1 MGKTLRAVWL
11 VVTLAVR
18 ADPWRAVL
26 VALMELA
33 NGLCIATLSLWLK
46 LLADAAVDRDLTLAL
61 IAAASGAGAVTMSI
75 FAGWLGAN
83 GQTVLRERTG
93 IGLEERL
100 ARLSLGV
107 PGLEHHERPDY
118 QDTLALLREERGR
131 LGDSFYAIISGMQL
145 VVRFGA
151 TVVLLI
157 TVHFSLVLLP
167 VFGLV
172 LLATGRRAERLRQSA
187 MEATAE
193 PLRTANHLVETSTS
207 AGPAK
212 ELLVFGLGDEF
223 LRRHRAIWAAIDRA
237 RTRAAIQEVALNAG
251 GWVVLSLG
259 YAAAAALATWLAIEG
274 RATAGDVLM
283 TLSLAGQVHG
293 YVAGG
298 AGLFSWMLGTLK
310 AVERLLWLTDYVSD
324 ATSADAGRTPS
335 PRRLT
340 AGIELED
347 VSFSYPGTD
356 NEVLS
361 DVSLHLP
368 AGGTVA
374 VVGENGAGKTTLVKL
389 LCRFY
394 DPSKGR
400 ILVDGTGLDQH
411 DVEDWRA
418 GITAAFQDF
427 ARFQF
432 LARETVGVGD
442 LKAVED
448 LPAVE
453 RAVVRAG
460 AEDVSAGLPSGLE
473 TQLGR
478 EWESGV
484 ELSEGQWQK
493 LALARALMRERPV
506 LLILDEPTASLD
518 AETEYALF
526 ARYSAAVRETAS
538 EVGTIT
544 ILVSHRFSTVRMAE
558 SIVVLDGGRVIE
570 VGSHDE
576 LMARGGLYAELYEI
590 QARAYR

>member
-1 MGKTLRAVWL
+1 MGKPLRSIWL
-11 VVTLAVR
+11 VVTLAAR
-18 ADPWRAVL
+18 ADPRRALL

-33 NGLCIATLSLWLK
+33 NGLCVATLPLWLK
-46 LLADAAVDRDLTLAL
+46 LLADAAVDRDGTMAL
-61 IAAASGAGAVTMSI
+61 VAAAGGACAVTIGI

-93 IGLEERL
+93 LALEERL

-118 QDTLALLREERGR
+118 RDTLALLREERGR
-131 LGDSFYAIISGMQL
+131 LGDSFYATISGLQL

-151 TVVLLI
+151 TLVLLM

-172 LLATGRRAERLRQSA
+172 LLATGRKAERLRQSA
-187 MEATAE
+187 MAATAE
-193 PLRTANHLVETSTS
+193 PLRTAKHLVETSTS
-207 AGPAK
+207 AGSAK

-223 LRRHRAIWAAIDRA
+223 LRRHRAIWDGIDRA
-237 RTRAAIQEVALNAG
+237 RTRAAIHEVALNTA
-251 GWVVLSLG
+251 GWVVLSVG
-259 YAAAAALATWLAIEG
+259 YAAAVALATWLAVEG

-298 AGLFSWMLGTLK
+298 AGQFAWILGTLK
-310 AVERLLWLTDYVSD
+310 AVERLLWLTDYSSD
-324 ATSADAGRTPS
+324 AARTDTGHTPS

-340 AGIELED
+340 AGIDLKD
-347 VSFSYPGTD
+347 VSFAYPGTG

-368 AGGTVA
+368 AGSTVA
-374 VVGENGAGKTTLVKL
+374 IVGENGAGKTTLVKL

-394 DPSKGR
+394 EPSQGQ
-400 ILVDGTGLDQH
+400 IVVDGTGLDQH
-411 DVEDWRA
+411 DLEDWRA
-418 GITAAFQDF
+418 RVTAAFQDF

-432 LARETVGVGD
+432 VARETVGVGD
-442 LKAVED
+442 LQAVED
-448 LPAVE
+448 LSAVE
-453 RAVVRAG
+453 RAISRAG
-460 AEDVSAGLPSGLE
+460 AEDVSIGLPSGLE

-478 EWESGV
+478 EWKGGV

-493 LALARALMRERPV
+493 LALARALMRERP
-506 LLILDEPTASLD
+506 LLLVLDEPTASLD

-526 ARYSAAVRETAS
+526 ARYAAAVKATAS

-544 ILVSHRFSTVRMAE
+544 ILVSHRFSTVRMAD
-558 SIVVLDGGRVIE
+558 SIVVLDSGRVIE
-570 VGSHDE
+570 VGNHDA
-576 LMARGGLYAELYEI
+576 LMARGGLYAELYGLQE
-590 QARAYR
+590 RAYR

>member
-1 MGKTLRAVWL
+1 MGKNVRSIWL

-33 NGLCIATLSLWLK
+33 NGLCVATWSLWLK
-46 LLADAAVDRDLTLAL
+46 LLADAAVDRDVTLAL
-61 IAAASGAGAVTMSI
+61 VAAASAAGAVTI
-75 FAGWLGAN
+75 GLFAGWLGAN

-93 IGLEERL
+93 LALEERL
-100 ARLSLGV
+100 AKLSLGV

-118 QDTLALLREERGR
+118 QDNLALLREERGM
-131 LGDSFYAIISGMQL
+131 LGDSFYAIISGLQL
-145 VVRFGA
+145 LVRFGA

-157 TVHFSLVLLP
+157 TVHYSLLLLP

-223 LRRHRAIWAAIDRA
+223 LQRHRAIWCEVDRA
-237 RTRAAIQEVALNAG
+237 RTRAAIREVALNTA
-251 GWVVLSLG
+251 GWVVLSIG
-259 YAAAAALATWLAIEG
+259 YAGAVALAVWLAIEG

-283 TLSLAGQVHG
+283 TLGLAGQVHG

-298 AGLFSWMLGTLK
+298 TGLFSWMLGTLK
-310 AVERLLWLTDYVSD
+310 AVERLLWLSDYASD
-324 ATSADAGRTPS
+324 AARSDAGLKEP
-335 PRRLT
+335 PRRL
-340 AGIELED
+340 ADGIRLED
-347 VSFSYPGTD
+347 VSFSYPGTER
-356 NEVLS
+356 EVLS
-361 DVSLHLP
+361 GVSIHLP
-368 AGGTVA
+368 AGATVA
-374 VVGENGAGKTTLVKL
+374 IVGENGAGKTTLVKL

-394 DPSKGR
+394 DPSKGN
-400 ILVDGTGLDQH
+400 ILVDGTGLYKY

-432 LARETVGVGD
+432 LVRETVGVGD
-442 LKAVED
+442 LRAVGD
-448 LPAVE
+448 LTAVE
-453 RAVVRAG
+453 RAVARAG
-460 AEDVSAGLPSGLE
+460 AEDVPTGLPSGLE

-478 EWESGV
+478 EWEGGV
-484 ELSEGQWQK
+484 ELSDGQWQK

-518 AETEYALF
+518 AETEHALF
-526 ARYSAAVRETAS
+526 ARYAAAVRETAS

-544 ILVSHRFSTVRMAE
+544 ILVSHRFSTVRMAD

-576 LMARGGLYAELYEI
+576 LIARGGLYAELYEI

>member
-1 MGKTLRAVWL
+1 MGKPLRSIWL

-18 ADPWRAVL
+18 ADPWRALL

-33 NGLCIATLSLWLK
+33 NGLCVATWPLWLK
-46 LLADAAVDRDLTLAL
+46 LLTDAAVDRDATMAL
-61 IAAASGAGAVTMSI
+61 VAAAGGACAVTI
-75 FAGWLGAN
+75 GLFAGWLGAN

-93 IGLEERL
+93 LALEERL

-118 QDTLALLREERGR
+118 RDTLTPLREERGR
-131 LGDSFYAIISGMQL
+131 LGDAFYATISGLQL

-193 PLRTANHLVETSTS
+193 PLRTANHLVETSIS

-223 LRRHRAIWAAIDRA
+223 LRRHRAIWGRIDQA
-237 RTRAAIQEVALNAG
+237 RTRAAIQEVALNTA
-251 GWVVLSLG
+251 GWVVLSVG
-259 YAAAAALATWLAIEG
+259 YAAAVALATWLAVEG

-298 AGLFSWMLGTLK
+298 AGLFSWILGTLK
-310 AVERLLWLTDYVSD
+310 AVERLLWLTDYSSD
-324 ATSADAGRTPS
+324 TARTDTGHTPS

-340 AGIELED
+340 AGIDLKN
-347 VSFSYPGTD
+347 VSFAYTGTD

-374 VVGENGAGKTTLVKL
+374 IVGENGAGKTTLVKL

-394 DPSKGR
+394 EPSQGH
-400 ILVDGTGLDQH
+400 IVVDGTGLDQH

-418 GITAAFQDF
+418 GVTAAFQDF

-432 LARETVGVGD
+432 VARETVGVGD
-442 LKAVED
+442 LQAVED
-448 LPAVE
+448 LSAVE
-453 RAVVRAG
+453 RAVSRAG

-478 EWESGV
+478 EWKGGV

-493 LALARALMRERPV
+493 LALARALMRKRPV

-526 ARYSAAVRETAS
+526 ARYAAAVRATAS

-544 ILVSHRFSTVRMAE
+544 ILVSHRFSTVRMAD

-570 VGSHDE
+570 VGNHGQ
-576 LMARGGLYAELYEI
+576 LMARGGLYAELYGLQE
-590 QARAYR
+590 RAYR

>member
-1 MGKTLRAVWL
+1 MGKPLRAIWL

-18 ADPWRAVL
+18 ADPWRTLL

-33 NGLCIATLSLWLK
+33 NGLCVATWPLWLK
-46 LLADAAVDRDLTLAL
+46 LLADAAVDRDATTAL
-61 IAAASGAGAVTMSI
+61 VAAAGGACAVTI
-75 FAGWLGAN
+75 GLFAGWLGAN

-93 IGLEERL
+93 LALEERL

-118 QDTLALLREERGR
+118 RDTLALLREERGR
-131 LGDSFYAIISGMQL
+131 LGDSFYATISGLQL

-151 TVVLLI
+151 TLVLLI

-167 VFGLV
+167 VLGLV

-193 PLRTANHLVETSTS
+193 PLRTANHLVETSIS
-207 AGPAK
+207 AGLAK

-223 LRRHRAIWAAIDRA
+223 LRRHRAIWGGIDRV
-237 RTRAAIQEVALNAG
+237 RTRAAIQEVALNSV

-259 YAAAAALATWLAIEG
+259 YAAAVALATWLAVEG

-298 AGLFSWMLGTLK
+298 AGLFSWILGTLK
-310 AVERLLWLTDYVSD
+310 AVERLLWLTDYSSD
-324 ATSADAGRTPS
+324 AARTDTGHAPS

-340 AGIELED
+340 AGIDLKD
-347 VSFSYPGTD
+347 VSFSYPGTG

-368 AGGTVA
+368 AGSTVA
-374 VVGENGAGKTTLVKL
+374 IVGENGAGKTTLVKL

-394 DPSKGR
+394 DPSQGR
-400 ILVDGTGLDQH
+400 IVVDGTGLDQH
-411 DVEDWRA
+411 DFEDWRA

-432 LARETVGVGD
+432 VARETVGVGD
-442 LKAVED
+442 LQAVAD
-448 LPAVE
+448 LSAVE
-453 RAVVRAG
+453 RAVSRAG

-478 EWESGV
+478 EWKGGV

-526 ARYSAAVRETAS
+526 ARYAAAVKATAS
-538 EVGTIT
+538 EAGTIT
-544 ILVSHRFSTVRMAE
+544 ILVSHRFSTVRMAD
-558 SIVVLDGGRVIE
+558 SIIVLDSGRVIE
-570 VGSHDE
+570 VGDHDE
-576 LMARGGLYAELYEI
+576 LMARGGLYAELYGLQEK
-590 QARAYR
+590 AYR

>member
-1 MGKTLRAVWL
+1 MNKTLRSTWL

-26 VALMELA
+26 VALLELA
-33 NGLCIATLSLWLK
+33 NGLCVATLALWLK

-61 IAAASGAGAVTMSI
+61 VAAACGAGAVTVAI

-83 GQTVLRERTG
+83 GQTVLREQTG
-93 IGLEERL
+93 LALEERL
-100 ARLSLGV
+100 TRLSLGV

-151 TVVLLI
+151 TVALLI
-157 TVHFSLVLLP
+157 TVHFSLLLLP

-172 LLATGRRAERLRQSA
+172 LLATGRKAERLRQSA

-223 LRRHRAIWAAIDRA
+223 LRRHQAIWGEVDRA
-237 RTRAAIQEVALNAG
+237 RTRAAIQEVAFNTV
-251 GWVVLSLG
+251 GWVVLSIG
-259 YAAAAALATWLAIEG
+259 YAAAIALATWLAIEG

-293 YVAGG
+293 YVGGG
-298 AGLFSWMLGTLK
+298 AGLFSWILGTLK
-310 AVERLLWLTDYVSD
+310 AVERLLWLTDYSSD

-361 DVSLHLP
+361 DVSLQLP

-418 GITAAFQDF
+418 RITAAFQDF

-544 ILVSHRFSTVRMAE
+544 ILVSHRFSTVRMAD

-576 LMARGGLYAELYEI
+576 LMARRGLYAELYTLQE
-590 QARAYR
+590 RAYR

>member
-1 MGKTLRAVWL
+1 MGKTLRSIWL

-18 ADPWRAVL
+18 ADPWRAVM
-26 VALMELA
+26 VALLELA
-33 NGLCIATLSLWLK
+33 NGLCVATWSLWLK
-46 LLADAAVDRDLTLAL
+46 LLADAAVDRDPTSAL
-61 IAAASGAGAVTMSI
+61 VAAAAGAGAVTIAI

-83 GQTVLRERTG
+83 GQTALRERTG
-93 IGLEERL
+93 LALEERL

-107 PGLEHHERPDY
+107 PGLEHHESPDY
-118 QDTLALLREERGR
+118 RDTLALLRDERGM
-131 LGDSFYAIISGMQL
+131 LGDSFYAIISGLQL

-157 TVHFSLVLLP
+157 TVHYSLVLLP

-172 LLATGRRAERLRQSA
+172 LLATARRAERLRQSA

-212 ELLVFGLGDEF
+212 ELLVSGLGEEF
-223 LRRHRAIWAAIDRA
+223 LRRHRAIWGGVDRA
-237 RTRAAIQEVALNAG
+237 RTRAAIQEVALNTA
-251 GWVVLSLG
+251 GWVVLSIG
-259 YAAAAALATWLAIEG
+259 YAAAAALAAWLAIEG

-298 AGLFSWMLGTLK
+298 AGLFSWILGTLK
-310 AVERLLWLTDYVSD
+310 AVERLLWLTDYSSD
-324 ATSADAGRTPS
+324 AARADAGQTPS

-340 AGIELED
+340 AGIELKD
-347 VSFSYPGTD
+347 VSFTYPGTD

-361 DVSLHLP
+361 GVSLHLP

-374 VVGENGAGKTTLVKL
+374 IVGENGAGKTTLVKL

-394 DPSKGR
+394 DPSEGR
-400 ILVDGTGLDQH
+400 ILVDGTGLARYDI
-411 DVEDWRA
+411 EDWRA

-442 LKAVED
+442 LQAVED
-448 LPAVE
+448 LSAVE
-453 RAVVRAG
+453 RAVARAG

-478 EWESGV
+478 EWEGGV

-493 LALARALMRERPV
+493 LALARALMREKPV

-526 ARYSAAVRETAS
+526 ARYATAVRATAS

-544 ILVSHRFSTVRMAE
+544 ILVSHRFSTVRMAD
-558 SIVVLDGGRVIE
+558 SIVVLDGGRMIE

-576 LMARGGLYAELYEI
+576 LVARGGLYAELYEL
-590 QARAYR
+590 QERAYR

>member
-1 MGKTLRAVWL
+1 MAKTLRPIWL

-26 VALMELA
+26 VAVMELA
-33 NGLCIATLSLWLK
+33 NGLCVATLTLWLK
-46 LLADAAVDRDLTLAL
+46 LLADAAVDRDATLAL
-61 IAAASGAGAVTMSI
+61 VAAACGAGAVTVAI

-93 IGLEERL
+93 LALEERL

-118 QDTLALLREERGR
+118 QDTLALLREERGT
-131 LGDSFYAIISGMQL
+131 LGDSFYAIISGLQL
-145 VVRFGA
+145 LVRFGA
-151 TVVLLI
+151 TVVLLV

-167 VFGLV
+167 LVGFV

-193 PLRTANHLVETSTS
+193 PLRTANHLVEISTS

-223 LRRHRAIWAAIDRA
+223 LRRHRAIWDGVDRA
-237 RTRAAIQEVALNAG
+237 RTRAAIQEVALNTA
-251 GWVVLSLG
+251 GWVALSMG
-259 YAAAAALATWLAIEG
+259 YAAAVALATWLAIEG

-298 AGLFSWMLGTLK
+298 AGLFSWILGTLK
-310 AVERLLWLTDYVSD
+310 AIERLLWLTDYSSD
-324 ATSADAGRTPS
+324 AAKRDAGQAPS
-335 PRRLT
+335 PRRLM
-340 AGIELED
+340 AGIQLED

-361 DVSLHLP
+361 GISLHLP
-368 AGGTVA
+368 AGSTVA
-374 VVGENGAGKTTLVKL
+374 IVGENGAGKTTLVKL

-394 DPSKGR
+394 DPSKGS
-400 ILVDGTGLDQH
+400 ILVDGTGLSQH
-411 DVEDWRA
+411 SVEDWRA
-418 GITAAFQDF
+418 RITAAFQDF

-432 LARETVGVGD
+432 LARENVGVGN
-442 LKAVED
+442 LRAVED
-448 LPAVE
+448 IAAVE
-453 RAVVRAG
+453 GAVARAG
-460 AEDVSAGLPSGLE
+460 AEDVPAGLPSGLE

-478 EWESGV
+478 EWEGGV

-493 LALARALMRERPV
+493 LALARALMRERPL

-526 ARYSAAVRETAS
+526 SRYAAAVGGTAS

-544 ILVSHRFSTVRMAE
+544 ILVSHRFSTVRMAD
-558 SIVVLDGGRVIE
+558 SIVVLDGGRVRE

-576 LMARGGLYAELYEI
+576 LMARGGLYAELYEL
-590 QARAYR
+590 QERAYR

>member
-1 MGKTLRAVWL
+1 MGKNVRSIWL

-33 NGLCIATLSLWLK
+33 NGLCVATLALWLK
-46 LLADAAVDRDLTLAL
+46 LLADAAVDGDLTLAL
-61 IAAASGAGAVTMSI
+61 VASACGAGAVTVAI

-83 GQTVLRERTG
+83 GQTVLREQTG
-93 IGLEERL
+93 LALEEQL

-151 TVVLLI
+151 AVVLLI

-172 LLATGRRAERLRQSA
+172 LLATGMRAERLRQSA

-223 LRRHRAIWAAIDRA
+223 LRRHRAIWGAIDRA

-310 AVERLLWLTDYVSD
+310 AVERLLWLTDYSSD
-324 ATSADAGRTPS
+324 ATKADAGRTPS

-506 LLILDEPTASLD
+506 LLILDEPTANLD

-526 ARYSAAVRETAS
+526 ARYATAVRETAS

-544 ILVSHRFSTVRMAE
+544 ILVSHRFSTVRMAD

-576 LMARGGLYAELYEI
+576 LMARRGLYAELYTLQE
-590 QARAYR
+590 RAYR

>member
-1 MGKTLRAVWL
+1 MGRTLRSIWL

-26 VALMELA
+26 VALLEVT
-33 NGLCIATLSLWLK
+33 NGLCVATWSLWLK

-61 IAAASGAGAVTMSI
+61 IAAASGAVAVTMGL

-93 IGLEERL
+93 LALEERL

-131 LGDSFYAIISGMQL
+131 LGDSFSAIVSGLQL

-151 TVVLLI
+151 TVVLLV
-157 TVHFSLVLLP
+157 TVHFALALLP
-167 VFGLV
+167 LFGLV
-172 LLATGRRAERLRQSA
+172 LLATGRRAERLRQAA
-187 MEATAE
+187 MESTAE

-223 LRRHRAIWAAIDRA
+223 LRRHRAIWAGIDGA
-237 RTRAAIQEVALNAG
+237 RTRAAIQEVALNTV

-259 YAAAAALATWLAIEG
+259 YAAAAGLATWLAIEG

-298 AGLFSWMLGTLK
+298 VGLFSWMLGTLK
-310 AVERLLWLTDYVSD
+310 AVERLLWLTDYSSD
-324 ATSADAGRTPS
+324 AAETDGDRTPS
-335 PRRLT
+335 SRRLT
-340 AGIELED
+340 AGIELKD

-356 NEVLS
+356 SEVLS
-361 DVSLHLP
+361 SVSLHLP

-400 ILVDGTGLDQH
+400 ILVDGAGLDQH

-427 ARFQF
+427 SRFQF
-432 LARETVGVGD
+432 LAQETVGVGD
-442 LKAVED
+442 LRAIED
-448 LPAVE
+448 IPAVQS
-453 RAVVRAG
+453 AIVRAG
-460 AEDVSAGLPSGLE
+460 AGDVPAGLPSGLE

-478 EWESGV
+478 EWEGGV

-493 LALARALMRERPV
+493 LALARALMRERPL

-526 ARYSAAVRETAS
+526 ARYASAVRATAF

-544 ILVSHRFSTVRMAE
+544 ILVSHRFSTVRMAD

-570 VGSHDE
+570 VGSHGE
-576 LMARGGLYAELYEI
+576 LMARGGLYAELYAL

>member
-1 MGKTLRAVWL
+1 MGKTLRSIWL

-33 NGLCIATLSLWLK
+33 NGLCVATLTLWLK
-46 LLADAAVDRDLTLAL
+46 LLADAAVDRDVSLAL
-61 IAAASGAGAVTMSI
+61 VAAACGAGAVTI
-75 FAGWLGAN
+75 GLFAGWLGAN

-93 IGLEERL
+93 LALEERL

-118 QDTLALLREERGR
+118 QDTLALLREERGT
-131 LGDSFYAIISGMQL
+131 LGDSFYAVISGMQL

-157 TVHFSLVLLP
+157 TVHYSLLLLP

-212 ELLVFGLGDEF
+212 ELLVFGLGEEF
-223 LRRHRAIWAAIDRA
+223 LRRHRAIWGEVDRA
-237 RTRAAIQEVALNAG
+237 RTRAAIQEVALNTA
-251 GWVVLSLG
+251 GWVVLSIG
-259 YAAAAALATWLAIEG
+259 YAAAIALATWLAIEG

-293 YVAGG
+293 YVGGG
-298 AGLFSWMLGTLK
+298 AGLFSWILGTLK
-310 AVERLLWLTDYVSD
+310 AVERLLWLSDYASGAARSD
-324 ATSADAGRTPS
+324 AGLKEP
-335 PRRLT
+335 PRRL
-340 AGIELED
+340 ADGIRLED

-374 VVGENGAGKTTLVKL
+374 IVGENGAGKTTLVKL

-394 DPSKGR
+394 SPSKGH
-400 ILVDGTGLDQH
+400 ILVDGTGLSRYG
-411 DVEDWRA
+411 VEDWRA

-442 LKAVED
+442 LRAVED

-453 RAVVRAG
+453 RAVARAG

-478 EWESGV
+478 EWEGGV

-526 ARYSAAVRETAS
+526 ARYAAAVRATAS

-544 ILVSHRFSTVRMAE
+544 ILVSHRFSTVRMAD

-576 LMARGGLYAELYEI
+576 LMARGELYAELYEL
-590 QARAYR
+590 QERAYR

>member
-1 MGKTLRAVWL
+1 MGKNVRSIWL

-26 VALMELA
+26 VALMEMA
-33 NGLCIATLSLWLK
+33 NGLCVATLSLWLK
-46 LLADAAVDRDLTLAL
+46 LLADAAVDRDVTLAL
-61 IAAASGAGAVTMSI
+61 VAAASAAGAVTI
-75 FAGWLGAN
+75 GLFAGWLGAN

-93 IGLEERL
+93 LALEERL

-118 QDTLALLREERGR
+118 QDTLALLREERGM
-131 LGDSFYAIISGMQL
+131 LGDSFYAVISGMQL

-157 TVHFSLVLLP
+157 TVHYSLLLLP

-193 PLRTANHLVETSTS
+193 PLRMANHLVETSTS

-223 LRRHRAIWAAIDRA
+223 LQRHRAIWGEVDRA
-237 RTRAAIQEVALNAG
+237 RTRAAIREVALNTA
-251 GWVVLSLG
+251 GWVVLSIG
-259 YAAAAALATWLAIEG
+259 YAGAVALAVWLAIEG

-283 TLSLAGQVHG
+283 TLGLAGQVHG

-298 AGLFSWMLGTLK
+298 TGLFSWMLGTLK
-310 AVERLLWLTDYVSD
+310 AVERLLWLSDYASD
-324 ATSADAGRTPS
+324 AARSDAGLKEP
-335 PRRLT
+335 PRRL
-340 AGIELED
+340 ADGIRLED
-347 VSFSYPGTD
+347 VSFSYPGTER
-356 NEVLS
+356 EVLS
-361 DVSLHLP
+361 GVSIHLP
-368 AGGTVA
+368 AGATVA
-374 VVGENGAGKTTLVKL
+374 IVGENGAGKTTLVKL

-394 DPSKGR
+394 DPSKGH
-400 ILVDGTGLDQH
+400 ILVDGTEPSQY

-432 LARETVGVGD
+432 RVREAVGVGD
-442 LKAVED
+442 LRAVED
-448 LPAVE
+448 IAAIE
-453 RAVVRAG
+453 RAVARAG
-460 AEDVSAGLPSGLE
+460 AEDVPTGLPSGLE

-478 EWESGV
+478 EWEGGV
-484 ELSEGQWQK
+484 ELSDGQWQK

-506 LLILDEPTASLD
+506 LLILDEPTANLD
-518 AETEYALF
+518 AETEHALF
-526 ARYSAAVRETAS
+526 TRYATAVRETAS

-544 ILVSHRFSTVRMAE
+544 ILVSHRFSTVRMAD

-576 LMARGGLYAELYEI
+576 LIARGGLYAELYEI

>member
-26 VALMELA
+26 VALLELA
-33 NGLCIATLSLWLK
+33 NGLCVATWSLWLK

-61 IAAASGAGAVTMSI
+61 VAAACGAGAVTVAI

-83 GQTVLRERTG
+83 GQTVLREQTG
-93 IGLEERL
+93 LALEERL

-118 QDTLALLREERGR
+118 QDTLALLREERGM

-151 TVVLLI
+151 TVALLI
-157 TVHFSLVLLP
+157 TVHFSLLLLP

-172 LLATGRRAERLRQSA
+172 LLATGRKAERLRQSA

-223 LRRHRAIWAAIDRA
+223 LRRHQAIWGEVDRA
-237 RTRAAIQEVALNAG
+237 RTRAAIQEVAFNTV
-251 GWVVLSLG
+251 GWVVLSIG
-259 YAAAAALATWLAIEG
+259 YAAAIALATWLAIEG

-293 YVAGG
+293 YVGGG
-298 AGLFSWMLGTLK
+298 AGLFSWILGTLK
-310 AVERLLWLTDYVSD
+310 AVERLLWLTDYSSN
-324 ATSADAGRTPS
+324 AARTDAGRTPS
-335 PRRLT
+335 PRTSLRRYRARGRVL
-340 AGIELED
+340 
-347 VSFSYPGTD
+347 SYPGTD

-374 VVGENGAGKTTLVKL
+374 IVGENGAGKTTLVKL

-400 ILVDGTGLDQH
+400 ILVDGTGLYKY

-418 GITAAFQDF
+418 RITAAFQDF

-442 LKAVED
+442 LRAVED
-448 LPAVE
+448 IRAVE
-453 RAVVRAG
+453 RAVARAG
-460 AEDVSAGLPSGLE
+460 AEDVPTGLPSGLE

-478 EWESGV
+478 EWEGGV

-526 ARYSAAVRETAS
+526 ARYATAVRETAS

-544 ILVSHRFSTVRMAE
+544 ILVSHRFSTVRMAD

-570 VGSHDE
+570 VGSHDK
-576 LMARGGLYAELYEI
+576 LMIRGGLYAELYEL

>member
-1 MGKTLRAVWL
+1 MGRNLRSIWL

-18 ADPWRAVL
+18 ADPWRALL

-33 NGLCIATLSLWLK
+33 NGLCVATWPLWLK
-46 LLADAAVDRDLTLAL
+46 LLADAAVDRDITLAL
-61 IAAASGAGAVTMSI
+61 IAAACGAGVVTVGL

-93 IGLEERL
+93 LALEERL
-100 ARLSLGV
+100 ARFILGV

-118 QDTLALLREERGR
+118 RDTLALLREERGR
-131 LGDSFYAIISGMQL
+131 LGDSFYAIISGLQL

-157 TVHFSLVLLP
+157 TVHFALVLLP
-167 VFGLV
+167 LFGLV
-172 LLATGRRAERLRQSA
+172 LMATGRRAERLRQSA

-193 PLRTANHLVETSTS
+193 PLRTVNHLVETSTS
-207 AGPAK
+207 AGTAK

-223 LRRHRAIWAAIDRA
+223 LRRHQTIWGSIDRA
-237 RTRAAIQEVALNAG
+237 RTRAAFLGLALNTV
-251 GWVVLSLG
+251 GWVVLSIG
-259 YAAAAALATWLAIEG
+259 YAAAAALTTWLAIEG

-310 AVERLLWLTDYVSD
+310 AVERLLWLTDYSSD
-324 ATSADAGRTPS
+324 AVRTDTDHTPS
-335 PRRLT
+335 PRRLA
-340 AGIELED
+340 AGIDFKD

-374 VVGENGAGKTTLVKL
+374 IIGENGAGKTTLVKL

-394 DPSKGR
+394 DPSKGH
-400 ILVDGTGLDQH
+400 IVVDGTGLDQH
-411 DVEDWRA
+411 YVEDWRA

-442 LKAVED
+442 LEAVRD
-448 LPAVE
+448 LQAVE
-453 RAVVRAG
+453 RAMSRAG
-460 AEDVSAGLPSGLE
+460 AEDVLTGLPSGLE

-478 EWESGV
+478 EWKDGV

-493 LALARALMRERPV
+493 LALARALMQERPV

-526 ARYSAAVRETAS
+526 ARYAAAVRETAS

-544 ILVSHRFSTVRMAE
+544 ILVSHRFSTVRMAD

-570 VGSHDE
+570 VGDHGE
-576 LMARGGLYAELYEI
+576 LMARGGLYAELYAL

>member
-61 IAAASGAGAVTMSI
+61 IAAASGAGAVTMAI

>member
-1 MGKTLRAVWL
+1 MGKPLRSTWL
-11 VVTLAVR
+11 VVTLAAR
-18 ADPWRAVL
+18 ADPWRALL
-26 VALMELA
+26 VALMELT
-33 NGLCIATLSLWLK
+33 NGLCVATWPLWLK
-46 LLADAAVDRDLTLAL
+46 LLADAAVGSDLTLAL
-61 IAAASGAGAVTMSI
+61 VAAAGGACAVTI
-75 FAGWLGAN
+75 GLFAGWLGAN

-93 IGLEERL
+93 LALEERL

-107 PGLEHHERPDY
+107 PGLEHHERPGY

-131 LGDSFYAIISGMQL
+131 LGDSFYAIISGLQL

-151 TVVLLI
+151 TLVLLI

-172 LLATGRRAERLRQSA
+172 LLATERRAERLRQSA
-187 MEATAE
+187 METTAE

-223 LRRHRAIWAAIDRA
+223 LRRHRAIWGGIDQA
-237 RTRAAIQEVALNAG
+237 RTRAAIHGVVLNTV
-251 GWVVLSLG
+251 GWVVLSVG
-259 YAAAAALATWLAIEG
+259 YAAAVALAAWLAVEG

-298 AGLFSWMLGTLK
+298 AGLFAWIVGTLK
-310 AVERLLWLTDYVSD
+310 AVERLLWLTHYSSD
-324 ATSADAGRTPS
+324 AAKTDTGHLPS

-340 AGIELED
+340 AGIDLKD
-347 VSFSYPGTD
+347 VSFVYPGTG

-361 DVSLHLP
+361 DVCLHLP
-368 AGGTVA
+368 AGSTVA
-374 VVGENGAGKTTLVKL
+374 IVGENGAGKTTLLKL

-394 DPSKGR
+394 DPSQGR
-400 ILVDGTGLDQH
+400 IVVDGTGLDQH
-411 DVEDWRA
+411 DLEAWRA
-418 GITAAFQDF
+418 RVTAAFQDF

-432 LARETVGVGD
+432 IARETVGVGD
-442 LKAVED
+442 LPAVHD
-448 LPAVE
+448 LSAVE
-453 RAVVRAG
+453 RAVSRAG
-460 AEDVSAGLPSGLE
+460 AEDVLAGLPSGLE

-478 EWESGV
+478 EWKAGV

-493 LALARALMRERPV
+493 LALARALMRERPL

-526 ARYSAAVRETAS
+526 ARYAAAVKATAS

-544 ILVSHRFSTVRMAE
+544 ILVSHRFSTVRMAD
-558 SIVVLDGGRVIE
+558 SIVVLDSGRVIE
-570 VGSHDE
+570 VGDHDA
-576 LMARGGLYAELYEI
+576 LMARGGLYAELYGLQE
-590 QARAYR
+590 RAYR

>member
-1 MGKTLRAVWL
+1 MPPSWKDYYA
-11 VVTLAVR
+11 
-18 ADPWRAVL
+18 
-26 VALMELA
+26 ELA
-33 NGLCIATLSLWLK
+33 LSP
-46 LLADAAVDRDLTLAL
+46 
-61 IAAASGAGAVTMSI
+61 GA
-75 FAGWLGAN
+75 
-83 GQTVLRERTG
+83 
-93 IGLEERL
+93 
-100 ARLSLGV
+100 
-107 PGLEHHERPDY
+107 
-118 QDTLALLREERGR
+118 
-131 LGDSFYAIISGMQL
+131 
-145 VVRFGA
+145 
-151 TVVLLI
+151 
-157 TVHFSLVLLP
+157 
-167 VFGLV
+167 
-172 LLATGRRAERLRQSA
+172 
-187 MEATAE
+187 
-193 PLRTANHLVETSTS
+193 
-207 AGPAK
+207 AK
-212 ELLVFGLGDEF
+212 ETRVFGLGDWIVDRFRGHWFEGMEPLWTARRSGTQAAAPWVVAIVF
-223 LRRHRAIWAAIDRA
+223 LSVLATLVFAG
-237 RTRAAIQEVALNAG
+237 RAATNGDLSLTALAIVGQSVLGMAGILFSFPREERWLDEGSVAVPAVEEFEREAQSFRLSSG
-251 GWVVLSLG
+251 GRDPGRSACADIRFANVSFGYPGTNSKVLSDLDLRIPFG
-259 YAAAAALATWLAIEG
+259 RSLAIALATWLAIEG

-298 AGLFSWMLGTLK
+298 AGLFSWILGTLK

-389 LCRFY
+389 LCQFY

-478 EWESGV
+478 EWKSGV

-526 ARYSAAVRETAS
+526 ARYAAAVRETAS

-544 ILVSHRFSTVRMAE
+544 ILVSHRFSTVRMAD

-576 LMARGGLYAELYEI
+576 LMARRGLYAELYTLQE
-590 QARAYR
+590 RAYR

>member
-1 MGKTLRAVWL
+1 MRSIWL

-33 NGLCIATLSLWLK
+33 NGLCVATLALWLK
-46 LLADAAVDRDLTLAL
+46 LLADAAVDGDLTLAL
-61 IAAASGAGAVTMSI
+61 VASACGAGAVTVAI

-83 GQTVLRERTG
+83 GQTVLREQTG
-93 IGLEERL
+93 LALEEQL

-151 TVVLLI
+151 AVVLLI

-172 LLATGRRAERLRQSA
+172 LLATGMRAERLRQSA

-223 LRRHRAIWAAIDRA
+223 LRRHRAIWGAIDRA

-310 AVERLLWLTDYVSD
+310 AVERLLWLTDYSSD
-324 ATSADAGRTPS
+324 ATKADAGRTPS

-506 LLILDEPTASLD
+506 LLILDEPTANLD

-526 ARYSAAVRETAS
+526 ARYATAVRETAS

-544 ILVSHRFSTVRMAE
+544 ILVSHRFSTVRMAD

-576 LMARGGLYAELYEI
+576 LMARRGLYAELYTLQE
-590 QARAYR
+590 RAYR